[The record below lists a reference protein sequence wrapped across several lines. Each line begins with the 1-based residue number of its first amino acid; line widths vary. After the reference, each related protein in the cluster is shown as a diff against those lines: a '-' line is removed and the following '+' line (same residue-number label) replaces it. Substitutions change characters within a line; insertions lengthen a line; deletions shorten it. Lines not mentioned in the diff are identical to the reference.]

1 MRSLLMAGVV
11 EAVDEDELAKSEV
24 VTVAVEVPGVTT
36 TATAVQARKAAK
48 TAPSPGS
55 RSSRQM
61 GQYDLTAVIEITTP
75 AAAC

>member
-55 RSSRQM
+55 SSRQM